1 MEHALTCACEA
12 CEAEREKMRTPPGKT
27 QQQLHQIADALYHCP
42 RCGEMPCA
50 CITGPKK
57 VEFKRMIPE
66 RYLTPT
72 VKYTADQLADARV
85 KIEDLEH
92 DLERL
97 TKQLARAD
105 ALHMRVRRMLRDV
118 MTEID
123 S

>member
-1 MEHALTCACEA
+1 MSNLEHPATCRCEQ

-42 RCGEMPCA
+42 RCGENPCA
-50 CITGPKK
+50 CIPK
-57 VEFKRMIPE
+57 RQGWPGA
-66 RYLTPT
+66 LTPT

-118 MTEID
+118 MTEVD